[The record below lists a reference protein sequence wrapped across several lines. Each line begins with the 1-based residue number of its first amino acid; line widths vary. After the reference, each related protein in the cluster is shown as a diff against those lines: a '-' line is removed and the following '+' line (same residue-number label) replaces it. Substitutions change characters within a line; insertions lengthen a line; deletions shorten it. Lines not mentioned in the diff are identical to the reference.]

1 MREIVRLVKERQ
13 IVEIVVGLPKHL
25 SGVEGQSAEKTRE
38 FANILAGK
46 LPEVRVCL
54 VDERRSTLAA
64 KDILRQQGIG
74 EREQRPLVDSVAA
87 QVILEHAL
95 ESERVSG
102 LPPGEEVSVVPSG
115 RNVDE

>member
-1 MREIVRLVKERQ
+1 MKEIVRLAKERG

-25 SGVEGQSAEKTRE
+25 NGTEGQSAEKTRE
-38 FANILAGK
+38 FASILASR

-64 KDILRQQGIG
+64 KDILQQQGIA
-74 EREQRPLVDSVAA
+74 EREQRSLVDSVAA
-87 QVILEHAL
+87 QVILEHAMD
-95 ESERVSG
+95 SERASG